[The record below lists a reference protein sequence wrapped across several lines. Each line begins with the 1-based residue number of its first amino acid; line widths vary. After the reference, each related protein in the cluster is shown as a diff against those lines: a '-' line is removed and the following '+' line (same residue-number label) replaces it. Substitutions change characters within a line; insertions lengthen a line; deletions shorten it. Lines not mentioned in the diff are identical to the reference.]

1 MISHAPRFTIP
12 FFGFGVIVVDQLAA
26 FQKYMLACPRFISA
40 HTVKSMR
47 VKFCLPILVICV
59 SALLFSC
66 NRSSNPSARRLLI
79 YTPHGQDLLREFIA
93 RYKAQHPGTDVQ
105 FLDMGS
111 REILERVRAERN
123 RPQADLWWG
132 AAHTTFQTAAEE
144 NLLAPY
150 QPTWTGSVPNASRDP
165 QDRWYGTYQTPE
177 VIVYNSDAVKA
188 EEAPKDWDDVL
199 DPKWRDKI
207 LIRNPNPSD
216 SMRAIFGAMIWRFY
230 KDTGSPEK
238 GYDWLRRLDAN
249 VHEYTADGTLLMQK
263 LVRREGLISLW
274 NLPDVWI
281 YKEQKGF
288 PVGYVFPASGVP
300 VITDGIAV
308 VRGGPNEEEARR
320 FYEFVTTPESLVIA
334 AKKYYRMPVRND
346 FDRSQLPAWMNE
358 PVNELPV
365 DWDLLRKQSGD
376 WLRYWD
382 TEIRGRS
389 KK

>member
-1 MISHAPRFTIP
+1 
-12 FFGFGVIVVDQLAA
+12 
-26 FQKYMLACPRFISA
+26 
-40 HTVKSMR
+40 MR
-47 VKFCLPILVICV
+47 VRIFLLVVLICISIL
-59 SALLFSC
+59 SSC
-66 NRSSNPSARRLLI
+66 NRSGGATRKLLI
-79 YTPHGQDLLREFIA
+79 YTPHGQDLLKDFIA
-93 RYKAQHPGTDVQ
+93 RYQSEHKDVEVQ

-150 QPTWTGSVPNASRDP
+150 KPSWADKVPASSRDS

-177 VIVYNSDAVKA
+177 VIVYNSDAVKP
-188 EEAPKDWDDVL
+188 EDAPKDWDDVL
-199 DPKWRDKI
+199 DPKWRDKV

-230 KDTGSPEK
+230 KDTGSTDK

-263 LVRREGLISLW
+263 MVRREGLVSLW
-274 NLPDVWI
+274 NLPDAWI

-288 PVGYVFPASGVP
+288 PIGYAFPASGSP
-300 VITDGIAV
+300 VILDGIAIV
-308 VRGGPNEEEARR
+308 HGGPNEAEAKR
-320 FYEFVTTPESLVIA
+320 FYEFVTTQESLVLA
-334 AKKYYRMPVRND
+334 AKKYYRIPVRTD
-346 FDRSQLPAWMNE
+346 IDRTQLPNWMNE
-358 PVNELPV
+358 RVNEMPL
-365 DWDLLRKQSGD
+365 DWDVLRKQSSD

-382 TEIRGRS
+382 TEIRGRN